1 MRRSRTAYAAAAPHE
16 GPSRSRYRVRGT
28 QEALTWGDGG
38 LVVTGRRADRRAM
51 TSNDTPRDPHPY
63 VGMWVTADGFIRQE
77 LLPNG
82 RYDEARGNRRSAYT
96 GSYTVTGN
104 HLDYVDDT
112 GFTAT
117 GDVRDGV
124 LFHEHLVLYRES
136 RP

>member
-1 MRRSRTAYAAAAPHE
+1 
-16 GPSRSRYRVRGT
+16 
-28 QEALTWGDGG
+28 
-38 LVVTGRRADRRAM
+38 M

-112 GFTAT
+112 GFTAD
-117 GDVRDGV
+117 GDFRDGV
-124 LFHEHLVLYRES
+124 LYHAGMVLYRES
-136 RP
+136 ATRR